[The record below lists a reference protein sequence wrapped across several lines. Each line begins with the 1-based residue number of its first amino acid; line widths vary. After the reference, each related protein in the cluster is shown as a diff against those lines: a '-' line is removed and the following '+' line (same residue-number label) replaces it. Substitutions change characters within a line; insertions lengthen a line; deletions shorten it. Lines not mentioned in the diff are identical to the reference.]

1 MTKTEQNR
9 VVAWRL
15 KLLRQAIDLPRGVA
29 QTCRHFG
36 LSRKTFYKW
45 RGRYK
50 SHGEAGLCD
59 RPRAPLHSPRTTS
72 RTVISKILYLRERYR
87 FGPARITSYL
97 HRFHNMDV
105 ARSTVHR
112 ILIRY
117 GMNRLPI
124 NQKRKPTG
132 RPWHRYEKAQPGHR
146 LQIDVKFLERIAGS
160 RRRLYQFTAIDD
172 CTRIRVLKIYDVCN
186 QKSAI
191 SFVDEVLRRL
201 PFRVL
206 VIQTDNGAEF
216 QSNFHWHL
224 EEHDIRHVYIR
235 PRTPRLNGKVE
246 RSHRVDEQEFYQ
258 LLDKDGIADD
268 IHLFN
273 DKLREWED
281 YYNYHRPH
289 GALDGQTPYERLL
302 AKKTSASVLP
312 KS

>member
-1 MTKTEQNR
+1 ME
-9 VVAWRL
+9 V
-15 KLLRQAIDLPRGVA
+15 G
-29 QTCRHFG
+29 
-36 LSRKTFYKW
+36 
-45 RGRYK
+45 
-50 SHGEAGLCD
+50 
-59 RPRAPLHSPRTTS
+59 
-72 RTVISKILYLRERYR
+72 
-87 FGPARITSYL
+87 
-97 HRFHNMDV
+97 
-105 ARSTVHR
+105 RSTVHR
-112 ILIRY
+112 ILIKY
-117 GMNRLPI
+117 GMRRLPA
-124 NQKRKPTG
+124 NAKCRPTG
-132 RPWHRYEKAQPGHR
+132 RPWHRYEKSQPGHR

-160 RRRLYQFTAIDD
+160 RKRLYQFTAIDD

-191 SFVDEVLRRL
+191 SFVDEVIRRL

-224 EEHDIRHVYIR
+224 EERDIRHVYIR
-235 PRTPRLNGKVE
+235 PKTPRLNGKVE

-258 LLDKDGIADD
+258 LLDKDGIGDD

-273 DKLREWED
+273 DKLQEWED

-302 AKKTSASVLP
+302 ARKTSAGVLP